1 MEKTQQSAIFLDIA
15 ACNSREI
22 GGAIHTLFPVAV
34 RFSGINSRVTDRVR
48 NLHNGLHVWIR
59 SLRNVF
65 VPLFC
70 TAALFTPFT
79 GADPWD
85 KYCLY
90 CGKVL
95 QIR

>member
-1 MEKTQQSAIFLDIA
+1 MFFGIML
-15 ACNSREI
+15 REI
-22 GGAIHTLFPVAV
+22 AETGGVFHTLCPVAV
-34 RFSGINSRVTDRVR
+34 RFSGINPRVTDRVR
-48 NLHNGLHVWIR
+48 TLHNGLHVWIR

-90 CGKVL
+90 CGKML
-95 QIR
+95 DTGSYHSRNR